1 MGVGSALKNSKP
13 STTTSPTSHGQLM
26 TALMEAMALTVAT
39 EPTEVMA
46 LMVAMVA
53 MAPTEVMA
61 LMVATALMEVMAPTT
76 TTSLLPPRKTSTT
89 GPGADQ
95 FLRTT
100 SSTAASIS
108 ETNGTMA
115 STYGPARTA
124 KFTTSGS
131 ESSSLRMRG

>member
-1 MGVGSALKNSKP
+1 MGVGSALKNSNP

-46 LMVAMVA
+46 LMVAM
-53 MAPTEVMA
+53 A
-61 LMVATALMEVMAPTT
+61 LTAVMAPTT

-131 ESSSLRMRG
+131 ESS